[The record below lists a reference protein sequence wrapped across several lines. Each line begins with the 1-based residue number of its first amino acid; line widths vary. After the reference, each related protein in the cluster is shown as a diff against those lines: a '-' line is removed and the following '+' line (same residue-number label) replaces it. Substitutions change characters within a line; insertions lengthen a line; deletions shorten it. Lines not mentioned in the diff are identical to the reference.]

1 MVGRR
6 SYAHWP
12 DTQQGRTWVPPAP
25 GTAPVWLRLAARRS
39 IVTAFCCFVAWAAGA
54 AVALLLVRFPTIA
67 MFEFFLIG
75 LPAAALLG
83 LLTERLRF
91 LEPTNVIGR
100 STRFQATALLAVL
113 AFAIPVL
120 ASRYVPGLRLSTLQ
134 DPPGGP
140 TIAFSASGLDGN
152 PEIYLMRGSAEDLT
166 RLTFDPGTDVWPAL
180 SPDGSQVAFVS
191 TRAGDVDI
199 YVMPV
204 GDPGSTRQL
213 TDVPGGDYAP
223 AWSPD
228 GTRIAFTSVRS
239 GNRDIWV
246 MDADGGDPH
255 DLTIRSRAEE
265 YDPAWSPDGSTIA
278 FVSTRG
284 GTGQVWTVPAHVGRA
299 TILIGTPVSWV
310 TGPQWSDE
318 GDRLCFAG
326 FMDGRLDSDLFTI
339 RSDGT
344 GLVRVTSDSSNE
356 SYCHWFDRD
365 RYMWLVSDRP
375 DLGFDFAY
383 YVPSSGG
390 RMTLFARG

>member
-1 MVGRR
+1 MRVARG
-6 SYAHWP
+6 WNPIGP
-12 DTQQGRTWVPPAP
+12 DTV
-25 GTAPVWLRLAARRS
+25 PVWLRPAARRS
-39 IVTAFCCFVAWAAGA
+39 IVTALCCFVAWAAGA

-67 MFEFFLIG
+67 MFKFFLIG
-75 LPAAALLG
+75 LPGAALLG
-83 LLTERLRF
+83 LLAERLARF
-91 LEPTNVIGR
+91 LEPTDVIGR

-113 AFAIPVL
+113 AFAIPIL
-120 ASRYVPGLRLSTLQ
+120 ALRYVPGVRLSPLQ
-134 DPPGGP
+134 DPPGRP
-140 TIAFSASGLDGN
+140 TIVFSASGLDGN
-152 PEIYLMRGSAEDLT
+152 PEIYLMRGSAKDLT

-199 YVMPV
+199 YVIPV
-204 GDPGSTRQL
+204 DDPGSIRQL

-239 GNRDIWV
+239 GNRDVWV
-246 MDADGGDPH
+246 MHADGGH
-255 DLTIRSRAEE
+255 LKDLTASSSAEE
-265 YDPAWSPDGSTIA
+265 YDPSWSPDGSTIA

-284 GTGQVWTVPAHVGRA
+284 GTGQVWTVPAHGGRA
-299 TILIGTPVSWV
+299 TILTGAAVRWV
-310 TGPQWSDE
+310 TGPQWSDD
-318 GDRLCFAG
+318 GDRLCFAAFTEG
-326 FMDGRLDSDLFTI
+326 RMDADLFTI

-356 SYCHWFDRD
+356 SDCHWFDHD
-365 RYMWLVSDRP
+365 RYVWLVSDRP

-390 RMTLFARG
+390 QMTLFARG